1 VSVKD
6 AYVRLNEYARL
17 LSELNEHYDENL
29 DRVVVFRY
37 SDELIRAMNEH
48 EVYSP
53 DDAWLVFADR
63 IDELLNE
70 LAAVGTRAGP
80 YTRLRGCVAPP
91 APASITRRFPI
102 PDRPPVSGL

>member
-1 VSVKD
+1 MKGTY
-6 AYVRLNEYARL
+6 ARLNTYARL
-17 LSELNEHYDENL
+17 LSELNDHYEEDL
-29 DRVVVFRY
+29 DCVVVFRY

-70 LAAVGTRAGP
+70 LAAVGTK
-80 YTRLRGCVAPP
+80 
-91 APASITRRFPI
+91 
-102 PDRPPVSGL
+102 

>member
-1 VSVKD
+1 MKPLKEGARKNKQPSNPRKGASVKY
-6 AYVRLNEYARL
+6 AYARLNEYARL
-17 LSELNEHYDENL
+17 LSELNEHYDEDL

-70 LAAVGTRAGP
+70 LAAVETK
-80 YTRLRGCVAPP
+80 
-91 APASITRRFPI
+91 
-102 PDRPPVSGL
+102 

>member
-1 VSVKD
+1 MSVKD

-29 DRVVVFRY
+29 DRVVVFWY
-37 SDELIRAMNEH
+37 SEELIRAMNEH

-70 LAAVGTRAGP
+70 LAAVGTK
-80 YTRLRGCVAPP
+80 
-91 APASITRRFPI
+91 
-102 PDRPPVSGL
+102 

>member
-29 DRVVVFRY
+29 DRVVVFWY

-53 DDAWLVFADR
+53 DDARLVFADR
-63 IDELLNE
+63 IDE
-70 LAAVGTRAGP
+70 R
-80 YTRLRGCVAPP
+80 
-91 APASITRRFPI
+91 
-102 PDRPPVSGL
+102 

>member
-1 VSVKD
+1 MSVKD

-29 DRVVVFRY
+29 DRVVVFWY

-70 LAAVGTRAGP
+70 LAAVGTK
-80 YTRLRGCVAPP
+80 
-91 APASITRRFPI
+91 
-102 PDRPPVSGL
+102 